1 MGRLQFQTAHRGSH
15 LGRTMPV
22 NSTLSGSD
30 TLLGL
35 HPVGVAH
42 GYLIARFQRDE
53 IGIRTVAESTVLVGK
68 FRPVATSKRAPVS
81 GAF

>member
-1 MGRLQFQTAHRGSH
+1 
-15 LGRTMPV
+15 MPV

-35 HPVGVAH
+35 HSVGVAH

-53 IGIRTVAESTVLVGK
+53 IRIRTVAESTILVPKIANLMG
-68 FRPVATSKRAPVS
+68 FASKVV
-81 GAF
+81 